1 MSSASVIIPLPI
13 KIHKISHE
21 TRTKMKNILRTL
33 LSSEEGATAAEY
45 AVMASLI
52 AVVIIGAV
60 TLLGLNTSNLFQ
72 NVADKYPK

>member
-1 MSSASVIIPLPI
+1 VIIPLPI
-13 KIHKISHE
+13 KIHKFHMRD
-21 TRTKMKNILRTL
+21 RTKMKNILKTL
-33 LSSEEGATAAEY
+33 LSCEEGATAAEY
-45 AVMASLI
+45 AIMASLI